1 MAIAS
6 EQVAIGVRRWFTT
19 EGVHPYDMV
28 EWHSRDAR
36 LIDHRDGAVIFEQL
50 DIEVP
55 TSWSVN
61 ASNILA
67 QKYFRG
73 ALGSPTRER
82 SLKQV
87 VDRIVDTI
95 TAWGERDGYF
105 VDAAEA
111 RAFSDELKY
120 LMISQR
126 AAFNSPVW
134 FNIGVENTPQVAAAC
149 FILAVD
155 DTMDSIL
162 NWYVE

>member
-19 EGVHPYDMV
+19 DGVHPYDMV

-36 LIDHRDGAVIFEQL
+36 LIDHRDGTVIFEQL
-50 DIEVP
+50 AIEVP

-111 RAFSDELKY
+111 RSFSD
-120 LMISQR
+120 MSQP
-126 AAFNSPVW
+126 ASPS
-134 FNIGVENTPQVAAAC
+134 A
-149 FILAVD
+149 
-155 DTMDSIL
+155 
-162 NWYVE
+162 